1 MGIQDLLKLK
11 PRNKNWIF
19 IPLIVFV
26 YWQVAFCT
34 AALKWDLLD
43 VVFPFRYH
51 FSSSILSGNFPLWN
65 PYIQTGVPFYAD
77 LQAPTYYPELLAVS
91 SLGGYTIYWMHFLSI
106 AYLVVAFFGVRRL
119 IRFFQYSDWVG
130 SMCAFI
136 YVCSGFFVGHGQH
149 FFLLVGSAWLPWV
162 IWAYL
167 VFTEERNQRTAI
179 VFILT
184 SFLML
189 TGSYQALSICLFY
202 LLLTLFF
209 VKAYHILMQTRK
221 ELLSFLFWHAGVGLV
236 LLVMLSPMLLA
247 IIEVSPQVDRLSNGV
262 TWEKAAS
269 YGQSFKS
276 LLSFFAP
283 LSVAKTNE
291 FFGNIDS
298 SMLNHYVGVISLFFA
313 FFGWN
318 SKRSVFEWILL
329 IFGLI
334 IGSMS
339 FSDLPIR
346 KIMFEYVPMMN
357 LFLQA
362 PYVRVFLILGIV
374 VFIAGGLKKWREE
387 SYPWKQALFPFVAL
401 IALSTFF
408 AFCWGSFDLS
418 NFFRD
423 WLNPT
428 NFWDGW
434 AKFEFSR
441 LLAFQWILNSLFLL
455 TLLLIVLFSKKM
467 KRPHLWVSSLL
478 FLELF
483 LASQWNQSE
492 TYVDRNFKPA
502 YLQKSI
508 DLTPKGF
515 PVPHL
520 TPIGYNDEQHAFISP
535 FWRNTSIFQKEISFS
550 AFSSFELNNFS
561 YLDDKNANLK
571 SWVLRQAI
579 VYLSDQAMPF
589 SSFEKAIK
597 DDKLNPTC
605 VFAESVEFNKLKKIK
620 LNSDSKDQLKIAAFS
635 PNEIRIKTRTRNK
648 QLLVLQQSFQPEW
661 NALINGKKVDIFRV
675 NKNYQAIILP
685 AGVHSIDFNF
695 EKKSTVILYFVSQLI
710 FWFLLVYL
718 IYLNLSNEHKSKR
731 IYTLIFILPLV
742 LISYWAIT
750 VYDGNHNLLN
760 TKQQLLSDW
769 KKRRFCKRI
778 ELTKTIKITNKDEY
792 INLGKWNFNEL
803 KSPSVMRIQA
813 NCKMDSIQPTLL
825 VYEVIRDG
833 KSVKWEAMK
842 LERQMEFKDE
852 FNRLLFMR
860 NLSDLKKNDEVILYV
875 WNTSKSFIQLKN
887 VIIEFLK

>member
-1 MGIQDLLKLK
+1 MTIQNLLNLK
-11 PRNKNWIF
+11 PRINHWIF
-19 IPLIVFV
+19 IPLIIFV

-34 AALKWDLLD
+34 ASLKWDLLD

-51 FSSSILSGNFPLWN
+51 FSSSILNGHFPLWN

-91 SLGGYTIYWMHFLSI
+91 SLGGYTIYWMHFLTI
-106 AYLVVAFFGVRRL
+106 AYLLVAFLGVFRL
-119 IRFFQYSDWVG
+119 LRFFKYSDWIS
-130 SMCAFI
+130 SMCALI
-136 YVCSGFFVGHGQH
+136 YVCSGYFVGHGQH

-162 IWAYL
+162 IWSYL
-167 VFTEERNQRTAI
+167 AFIEQRNQRTSIA
-179 VFILT
+179 FILST
-184 SFLML
+184 FLML

-202 LLLTLFF
+202 LLLIFFF
-209 VKAYHILMQTRK
+209 VKAYHVLKQSRK
-221 ELLSFLFWHAGVGLV
+221 ELPLFLFWHAGIFLS
-236 LLVMLSPMLLA
+236 LIVMLSPMLLA
-247 IIEVSPQVDRLSNGV
+247 ILEVSPQVDRLSNGV
-262 TWEKAAS
+262 SWEKAS
-269 YGQSFKS
+269 TYGESFKS
-276 LLSFFAP
+276 LISFFSP
-283 LSVAKTNE
+283 LSVARTSE

-298 SMLNHYVGVISLFFA
+298 SMLNHFVGVISLFFA
-313 FFGWN
+313 LFGWN

-374 VFIAGGLKKWREE
+374 VFIAGGLNKWREE
-387 SYPWKQALFPFVAL
+387 SYTWKQALFAFVSL
-401 IALSTFF
+401 IAISTFL
-408 AFCWGSFDLS
+408 AFRWGNFDFS
-418 NFFRD
+418 NFSRD

-428 NFWDGW
+428 DFLADWS
-434 AKFEFSR
+434 KFDFTR
-441 LLAFQWILNSLFLL
+441 LLAFQWILNCLFLL
-455 TLLLIVLFSKKM
+455 TLLLIVLFSQKI
-467 KRPHLWVSSLL
+467 KRPQLWVSCLL
-478 FLELF
+478 FFELF

-502 YLQKSI
+502 YLQKSM

-515 PVPHL
+515 PIPHL
-520 TPIGYNDEQHAFISP
+520 TPIGFNDEQHAFISP
-535 FWRNTSIFQKEISFS
+535 FWRNTSIFQKEISFN

-571 SWVLRQAI
+571 SWVLRQPI

-597 DDKLNPTC
+597 DYKLNPTC
-605 VFAESVEFNKLKKIK
+605 VFAESSEFNTLKKIK

-635 PNEIRIKTRTRNK
+635 PNEISIKTRTRSK

-661 NALINGKKVDIFRV
+661 NALIDGKKVDIFQV
-675 NKNYQAIILP
+675 NKNYQAVILP
-685 AGVHSIDFNF
+685 AGVHSIEFKF
-695 EKKSTVILYFVSQLI
+695 EKNSIVILYFISQLI
-710 FWFLLVYL
+710 FWLLLVYL
-718 IYLNLSNEHKSKR
+718 IYLNLSNEQKSMR

-750 VYDGNHNLLN
+750 VYDGNLNSLN
-760 TKQQLLSDW
+760 TNQQLLSDW
-769 KKRRFCKRI
+769 KKSPICKRI
-778 ELTKTIKITNKDEY
+778 DLMKTIIITNKDEY
-792 INLGKWNFNEL
+792 INLGKWNFHDL
-803 KSPSVMRIQA
+803 KSPSALRIQA
-813 NCKMDSIQPTLL
+813 DCKMDSIQPTLL

-842 LERQMEFKDE
+842 FERQIEVKGE
-852 FNRLLFMR
+852 FNHLLFMR

-875 WNTSKSFIQLKN
+875 WNTSKTFIQLKN
-887 VIIEFLK
+887 VKIEFLK

>member
-1 MGIQDLLKLK
+1 MK
-11 PRNKNWIF
+11 PKNKHWIF

-26 YWQVAFCT
+26 YWQIAFCT

-65 PYIQTGVPFYAD
+65 PYIQTGVSFYAD

-91 SLGGYTIYWMHFLSI
+91 SLGGYSIYWMHFLLI
-106 AYLVVAFFGVRRL
+106 AYLVVAFFGVFRL
-119 IRFFQYSDWVG
+119 IRFFQYSNWVA
-130 SMCAFI
+130 SMCAFV
-136 YVCSGFFVGHGQH
+136 YVCSGYFVGHGQH

-167 VFTEERNQRTAI
+167 VFTKERNQRTAI

-184 SFLML
+184 TFLML

-202 LLLTLFF
+202 LLLIFF
-209 VKAYHILMQTRK
+209 VVKVYRFAKQARK
-221 ELLSFLFWHAGVGLV
+221 ELLSFLFWHAGIGLV

-247 IIEVSPQVDRLSNGV
+247 ILEVSPQVDRLSNGV

-291 FFGNIDS
+291 FFGSIDS
-298 SMLNHYVGVISLFFA
+298 SMLNHFVGVSSLFFA

-387 SYPWKQALFPFVAL
+387 SYTWKQAWFPFLSL
-401 IALSTFF
+401 ITIFTFL
-408 AFCWGSFDLS
+408 AFRWGNFDFS
-418 NFFRD
+418 DFFRD

-428 NFWDGW
+428 DFLTGW
-434 AKFEFSR
+434 SKFEFTR
-441 LLAFQWILNSLFLL
+441 LLAFQWILNCLFLL
-455 TLLLIVLFSKKM
+455 TLLLFVLFSKKI
-467 KRPHLWVSSLL
+467 KRTQLWVSCLL
-478 FLELF
+478 FFELF

-492 TYVDRNFKPA
+492 TYVDRNYKPA

-515 PVPHL
+515 PIPHL

-535 FWRNTSIFQKEISFS
+535 FWRNTSIFQKEISFN
-550 AFSSFELNNFS
+550 AFSSFEMNNFS

-571 SWVLRQAI
+571 SWVLRQPL
-579 VYLSDQAMPF
+579 VYFSGQVLPF
-589 SSFEKAIK
+589 TSFEKALK
-597 DDKLNPTC
+597 DDKTC
-605 VFAESVEFNKLKKIK
+605 VFAESAEFNKLKKIK
-620 LNSDSKDQLKIAAFS
+620 LNSHSKDQLKIAAFS
-635 PNEIRIKTRTRNK
+635 PNEIRIKTRTRNE

-675 NKNYQAIILP
+675 NKNYQAVILP
-685 AGVHSIDFNF
+685 AGVHSIEFKF
-695 EKKSTVILYFVSQLI
+695 EKNSIVILYFISQLI
-710 FWFLLVYL
+710 FWLLLVYL
-718 IYLNLSNEHKSKR
+718 IYLNFSNEQKSKR
-731 IYTLIFILPLV
+731 IYTLIFILPIV
-742 LISYWAIT
+742 FIAYWTIT
-750 VYDGNHNLLN
+750 TYNGNLNSLN
-760 TKQQLLSDW
+760 TKQQLLTDW
-769 KKRRFCKRI
+769 KERPICKRFGI
-778 ELTKTIKITNKDEY
+778 TKTIKITNKDQY

-803 KSPSVMRIQA
+803 KSPAALRFQA
-813 NCKMDSIQPTLL
+813 DCKMDSIQPTLL

-833 KSVKWEAMK
+833 VSVKWEAMK
-842 LERQMEFKDE
+842 FERQMAVKDE
-852 FNRLLFMR
+852 FNHLLFMR
-860 NLSDLKKNDEVILYV
+860 NLSDLKKNDGVILYV
-875 WNTSKSFIQLKN
+875 WNTSKTFIQLKN
-887 VIIEFLK
+887 VKIEFLK

>member
-11 PRNKNWIF
+11 PRNKHWIF

-77 LQAPTYYPELLAVS
+77 LQAPTYYPELLTVS
-91 SLGGYTIYWMHFLSI
+91 SIGGYTIYWMHFLSI
-106 AYLVVAFFGVRRL
+106 AYLVVAFFGVFRL
-119 IRFFQYSDWVG
+119 IRFFKYSDWVA

-162 IWAYL
+162 IGSYL
-167 VFTEERNQRTAI
+167 SFTEERNQRTAI
-179 VFILT
+179 VFVLT
-184 SFLML
+184 TFLML

-202 LLLTLFF
+202 LLLILFF
-209 VKAYHILMQTRK
+209 VKAYHILKQTRK
-221 ELLSFLFWHAGVGLV
+221 DLLSFLYWHVGIGLV

-247 IIEVSPQVDRLSNGV
+247 ILEVSPQVDRLSNGV
-262 TWEKAAS
+262 SWEKAAS

-283 LSVAKTNE
+283 LSVARTNE

-298 SMLNHYVGVISLFFA
+298 SMLNHFVGVTSLFFA

-318 SKRSVFEWILL
+318 SKRSGFEWYLL

-346 KIMFEYVPMMN
+346 KVMFEYVPLMN

-374 VFIAGGLKKWREE
+374 VFLAGGLKKWREE
-387 SYPWKQALFPFVAL
+387 SYNWKEALFPFVVL
-401 IALSTFF
+401 ITVSTYL
-408 AFCWGSFDLS
+408 AFRWGNFDFS
-418 NFFRD
+418 NFLRD

-428 NFWDGW
+428 NFLDGW
-434 AKFEFSR
+434 AKFEFAK
-441 LLAFQWILNSLFLL
+441 LLAFQCTLNSVILF
-455 TLLLIVLFSKKM
+455 TLLLIVLFSKKI
-467 KRPHLWVSSLL
+467 KRPHRWVSSLI
-478 FLELF
+478 FFELF

-492 TYVDRNFKPA
+492 TYVDRNVKPA
-502 YLQKSI
+502 FLQRSME
-508 DLTPKGF
+508 LTPKGF
-515 PVPHL
+515 PIPHL

-535 FWRNTSIFQKEISFS
+535 FWRNTSIFQKEISFN

-571 SWVLRQAI
+571 SWVLRQPV
-579 VYLSDQAMPF
+579 VYFSGQALPF
-589 SSFEKAIK
+589 SSFEKAFK

-605 VFAESVEFNKLKKIK
+605 VFAEADEFSELKKIK
-620 LNSDSKDQLKIAAFS
+620 LISDTKDQLKISAFS
-635 PNEIRIKTRTRNK
+635 PNEIRIKTRTKNK
-648 QLLVLQQSFQPEW
+648 QLLVLQQSYQPEW
-661 NALINGKKVDIFRV
+661 NALIDGKKVAIFRV
-675 NKNYQAIILP
+675 NKNYQAVILP
-685 AGVHSIDFNF
+685 PGMHSLEFKF
-695 EKKSTVILYFVSQLI
+695 KKDNIVILYFISQLV
-710 FWFLLVYL
+710 FWLLLVYL
-718 IYLNLSNEHKSKR
+718 IYLKLSYEKKTKR
-731 IYTLIFILPLV
+731 IYTLVFILPIM
-742 LISYWAIT
+742 LIGYWTIT
-750 VYDGNHNLLN
+750 IYNGKLNSLN

-769 KKRRFCKRI
+769 KKRPI
-778 ELTKTIKITNKDEY
+778 SENIDITKTIKITNKEEY
-792 INLGKWNFNEL
+792 INLGKWNFNGL
-803 KSPSVMRIQA
+803 KSPSALRIQA
-813 NCKMDSIQPTLL
+813 DCKMDSIQPSLL

-842 LERQMEFKDE
+842 LERQLEEKDE
-852 FNRLLFMR
+852 FNHLLFMR

-887 VIIEFLK
+887 VKIEFLK

>member
-11 PRNKNWIF
+11 PRNKHWIF

-91 SLGGYTIYWMHFLSI
+91 SLGGYTIYWMHFLTI
-106 AYLVVAFFGVRRL
+106 AYLVVAFFGVLRI
-119 IRFFQYSDWVG
+119 IRFFQHSDWVA

-162 IWAYL
+162 IWSYL
-167 VFTEERNQRTAI
+167 TFTKERNQRTAI
-179 VFILT
+179 TFILT
-184 SFLML
+184 TFLML

-202 LLLTLFF
+202 LLLIFFF
-209 VKAYHILMQTRK
+209 VKAYHILKQSRK
-221 ELLSFLFWHAGVGLV
+221 ELPSFLFWHAGIGLS
-236 LLVMLSPMLLA
+236 LILMLSPMLLA
-247 IIEVSPQVDRLSNGV
+247 ILQVSPQVDRLSNGV

-298 SMLNHYVGVISLFFA
+298 SMLNHFIGVTSLFFA

-318 SKRSVFEWILL
+318 SKRSGYEWILL
-329 IFGLI
+329 FFGLI
-334 IGSMS
+334 IGAMS

-346 KIMFEYVPMMN
+346 RLMFEYVPMMN

-362 PYVRVFLILGIV
+362 PYVRIFLILGIV

-387 SYPWKQALFPFVAL
+387 SYHWKQAWFPFVSL
-401 IALSTFF
+401 ITISTFL
-408 AFCWGSFDLS
+408 AFRWGSFDLS

-428 NFWDGW
+428 DFLDGW
-434 AKFEFSR
+434 AKFEFTK
-441 LLAFQWILNSLFLL
+441 LLAFQWILNCLFLL
-455 TLLLIVLFSKKM
+455 TLLFIVLFSKKM

-502 YLQKSI
+502 FLQKSME
-508 DLTPKGF
+508 LTPKGF
-515 PVPHL
+515 PIPHL
-520 TPIGYNDEQHAFISP
+520 TPIGYNDEQHAFIAP
-535 FWRNTSIFQKEISFS
+535 FWRNTHIFQKEISFN

-571 SWVLRQAI
+571 SWVLRQPV
-579 VYLSDQAMPF
+579 VYLSGQALPL
-589 SSFEKAIK
+589 SSFEKAFKK
-597 DDKLNPTC
+597 DNLNPSC
-605 VFAESVEFNKLKKIK
+605 VFVESDEFTNLKKIK
-620 LNSDSKDQLKIAAFS
+620 LISDSQDQLKITAFS
-635 PNEIRIKTRTRNK
+635 PNEIRIKTRTKNK

-661 NALINGKKVDIFRV
+661 NALIDGKKVDIFRV
-675 NKNYQAIILP
+675 NKNYQAVILL
-685 AGVHSIDFNF
+685 AGMHSIEFKF
-695 EKKSTVILYFVSQLI
+695 KKDSIVILYFISQLI
-710 FWFLLVYL
+710 FWLLLVYL
-718 IYLNLSNEHKSKR
+718 IYLNLSDEQKSKR
-731 IYTLIFILPLV
+731 IFKLIFILPPV
-742 LISYWAIT
+742 LIGYWALTI
-750 VYDGNHNLLN
+750 YNGNLNSLN
-760 TKQQLLSDW
+760 TNQQLLLDW
-769 KKRRFCKRI
+769 KKRPICKRFD
-778 ELTKTIKITNKDEY
+778 LTKTIKITNKVEY
-792 INLGKWNFNEL
+792 FNLGNWNFNEL
-803 KSPSVMRIQA
+803 KNTSALRIQVD
-813 NCKMDSIQPTLL
+813 CKMDSIQPTLL
-825 VYEVIRDG
+825 VYEVIRNG

-842 LERQMEFKDE
+842 FERQLEEKND
-852 FNRLLFMR
+852 FNHLLFMR

-887 VIIEFLK
+887 VKIEFLK